1 MARQEAK
8 QQRGGW
14 RGCLVWTFCRFLL
27 TSREEKLSCNKKPE
41 NVSSPFAFLWQVC
54 YVPVEL
60 LLGKKPKVEESE
72 EEEEEEEV
80 KPEKV

>member
-1 MARQEAK
+1 M
-8 QQRGGW
+8 
-14 RGCLVWTFCRFLL
+14 
-27 TSREEKLSCNKKPE
+27 
-41 NVSSPFAFLWQVC
+41 
-54 YVPVEL
+54 PVEL